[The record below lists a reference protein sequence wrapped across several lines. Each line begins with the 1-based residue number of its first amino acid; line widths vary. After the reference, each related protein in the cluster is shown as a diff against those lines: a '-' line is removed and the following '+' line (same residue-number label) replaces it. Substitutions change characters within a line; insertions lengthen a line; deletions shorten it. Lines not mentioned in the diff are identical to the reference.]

1 MTNKDKKEKLDI
13 DTLVDDLC
21 PVKPVMGSSLSALIF
36 VFLGYGLVFT
46 GVFLV
51 GFRHDISMVIE
62 MPNLMVQ
69 IIALFV
75 AGLMAVFATFRL
87 SCPREKIDFTTKMM
101 IFFSVVLIT
110 TVIVYCAGAGDA
122 QVAKDLITKDLVYT
136 RLTNVFLLSL
146 APLGL
151 MFVMMRR
158 ARPVHTSLIGMT
170 SALAI
175 TAMSVMGCKLTCII
189 DAPYANLLWHYG
201 PIAVLAAI
209 GFLFGKYLYQWK

>member
-75 AGLMAVFATFRL
+75 AGLMAE
-87 SCPREKIDFTTKMM
+87 P
-101 IFFSVVLIT
+101 
-110 TVIVYCAGAGDA
+110 
-122 QVAKDLITKDLVYT
+122 
-136 RLTNVFLLSL
+136 N
-146 APLGL
+146 
-151 MFVMMRR
+151 
-158 ARPVHTSLIGMT
+158 
-170 SALAI
+170 
-175 TAMSVMGCKLTCII
+175 
-189 DAPYANLLWHYG
+189 
-201 PIAVLAAI
+201 
-209 GFLFGKYLYQWK
+209 